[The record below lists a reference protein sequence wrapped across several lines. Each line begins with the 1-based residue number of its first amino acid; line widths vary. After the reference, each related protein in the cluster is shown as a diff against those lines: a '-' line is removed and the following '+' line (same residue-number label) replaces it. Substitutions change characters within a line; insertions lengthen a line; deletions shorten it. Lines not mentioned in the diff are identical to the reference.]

1 MQSIAQTS
9 TATSS
14 LPEESVTA
22 SLTAE
27 IMHDLDTGQPTLVA
41 STHGNQ
47 GDLQVVTPAH
57 LLAKV
62 AEQHK
67 QLDRIATLA
76 RRWDA
81 QQRKSPG
88 DEMTDRVL
96 TASLERVIAALPSAV
111 TEAMQSALPGRYT
124 PELAAQFVEAMTAE
138 LRQAQKPEDY
148 PLTAAQ
154 RGPVWMARYGCN
166 PECGLDH
173 AGADGEPGW
182 HSTAPLETELRDID
196 DNCSAAEN
204 ATVPFLGA
212 QVVVDNYRSQAYGRR
227 TLVWLHYGTSTGTLT
242 PTKAREVLTAMR
254 GFVAEFEAVVD
265 QAEVIAVD
273 DFDGDPEVARLDREA
288 EDRRIAA
295 VSKAHAEARA

>member
-1 MQSIAQTS
+1 MSNLAISAPPAS
-9 TATSS
+9 T
-14 LPEESVTA
+14 LPEQSVTA

-27 IMHDLDTGQPTLVA
+27 VMNDLETGQPTLVA

-62 AEQHK
+62 VEQHK
-67 QLDRIATLA
+67 QLDRIAALA

-111 TEAMQSALPGRYT
+111 AEAMQSALPERYT

-138 LRQAQKPEDY
+138 LRQAQKPEGY

-154 RGPVWMARYGCN
+154 RGAEWMLRWGCTPDCIN
-166 PECGLDH
+166 DHNTPNAPEWH
-173 AGADGEPGW
+173 AAVRVE
-182 HSTAPLETELRDID
+182 TAMRDID
-196 DNCSAAEN
+196 SSYSREEN
-204 ATVPFLGA
+204 AQLPWLAA
-212 QVVVDNYRSQAYGRR
+212 QVVVTNDKPQAYGRETR
-227 TLVWLHYGTSTGTLT
+227 VWIDYGTATGELS
-242 PTKAREVLTAMR
+242 PAEARQALDAMR
-254 GFVAEFEAVVD
+254 GFVAELESVVVH
-265 QAEVIAVD
+265 AEESAAD
-273 DFDGDPEVARLDREA
+273 DFEGDPEIARLDREA
-288 EDRRIAA
+288 DDRRIRAIT
-295 VSKAHAEARA
+295 EARS